1 MKIFAER
8 LKYLRL
14 EKELSQRELAEK
26 LGLSHSVVAHWE
38 NELRAPSA
46 EAIVLLAKYFNVSAD
61 YLLGLT
67 DD

>member
-1 MKIFAER
+1 MKTFAER
-8 LKYLRL
+8 LRDLRQ
-14 EKELSQRELAEK
+14 EKELSQRQLSK
-26 LGLSHSVVAHWE
+26 QLGLGHSAVTQWE
-38 NELRAPSA
+38 NEMRVPNA

>member
-14 EKELSQRELAEK
+14 EKELSQRQLAK
-26 LGLSHSVVAHWE
+26 LLNINYTSIQRWE
-38 NELRAPSA
+38 SEMRIPNA

>member
-8 LKYLRL
+8 LKYLRN
-14 EKELSQRELAEK
+14 EKELSQRQLA
-26 LGLSHSVVAHWE
+26 
-38 NELRAPSA
+38 NELKISNAAIQRWESEMRIPNA